1 MFVFASQISQLP
13 KVKSLSRMKYVTHA
27 RPWFSLVT
35 VWQTCPLGW
44 KLFELVL
51 LCLRLFGLYSHIQPQ
66 FLTDYRTSALRAVG
80 IEAGNW
86 VLHRHTREGHNRQM
100 DFFHNPSATRVFV
113 MRLIASSGSR
123 VFSFGL
129 CTNLRGRKR
138 FLSVSPESNFEV
150 VTHEENSILVIFAG
164 LVQLRVA
171 KVPFH

>member
-1 MFVFASQISQLP
+1 
-13 KVKSLSRMKYVTHA
+13 
-27 RPWFSLVT
+27 
-35 VWQTCPLGW
+35 
-44 KLFELVL
+44 
-51 LCLRLFGLYSHIQPQ
+51 
-66 FLTDYRTSALRAVG
+66 
-80 IEAGNW
+80 
-86 VLHRHTREGHNRQM
+86 
-100 DFFHNPSATRVFV
+100 
-113 MRLIASSGSR
+113 MRLIARSGSR